1 MKKQRIGIVGDGL
14 AGLMTALALNDLP
27 TLDVQIIAKK
37 NKFKKDKRTTSISAS
52 YISLYF
58 WFNNPYSNYLKK

>member
-27 TLDVQIIAKK
+27 TLSSSFNFSKMTIYESAVKPIDTITPAIPAKV
-37 NKFKKDKRTTSISAS
+37 SV
-52 YISLYF
+52 YH
-58 WFNNPYSNYLKK
+58 

>member
-1 MKKQRIGIVGDGL
+1 MKKQRICIVGDGL

-37 NKFKKDKRTTSISAS
+37 NK
-52 YISLYF
+52 
-58 WFNNPYSNYLKK
+58 LKKIRELLLYQPQIMNFFIVF